1 MRNYWSLLP
10 AIAVIVVLILVYAI
24 PTWIN
29 PQWTSTILALFRQH
43 PEEQQATPATGAA
56 ASTAAGAGGGTGGG
70 AAAGAAEPSEAQR
83 AAGVLG
89 PQQVKSRRML
99 AIAMVVGALALI
111 GFNVSLNREANGC
124 WIASTAW
131 GALPHSQDSDDPC
144 VDMIYGSFFGDG
156 GGESFSDKQQPLEHY
171 QLVKKKKP
179 KYLKWIQNSPGYDAD
194 ILVGTGLSCNFDLK
208 VNEKDDEIKIY
219 VDSDAPCP
227 QESNTSLT
235 AVKLKKPIGDRKIVT
250 LDDKPMTEIHPDAD
264 SWPTVV
270 KKLVTGG

>member
-1 MRNYWSLLP
+1 MAPYLAAVRNYWSLLP

-29 PQWTSTILALFRQH
+29 PQWTSTILALFKQH
-43 PEEQQATPATGAA
+43 PEEQQETPA
-56 ASTAAGAGGGTGGG
+56 ASAEGRTT
-70 AAAGAAEPSEAQR
+70 EPSEQAQR

-131 GALPHSQDSDDPC
+131 GALPHSQDSGDPC

-171 QLVKKKKP
+171 QLIKKKKP

-194 ILVGTGLSCNFDLK
+194 LLVGTGLSCNFDLK

-264 SWPTVV
+264 SWPTIV

>member
-1 MRNYWSLLP
+1 MAPYLAAVRNYWSLLP

-24 PTWIN
+24 PTLIN

-43 PEEQQATPATGAA
+43 PEQAQPTP
-56 ASTAAGAGGGTGGG
+56 GT
-70 AAAGAAEPSEAQR
+70 AAAGTTEPSAAAQR

-99 AIAMVVGALALI
+99 AVAMVVGALALI

-124 WIASTAW
+124 WIASTAF
-131 GALPHSQDSDDPC
+131 GATSPSKDSKDPC
-144 VDMIYGSFFGDG
+144 VSMIYGSFFGDG
-156 GGESFSDKQQPLEHY
+156 GGEAFEDKQQPVEHY

-179 KYLKWIQNSPGYDAD
+179 KYLKWIQNSPGYDVD
-194 ILVGTGLSCNFDLK
+194 VLVGTGLSCNFDLK
-208 VNEKDDEIKIY
+208 VQETDDTIKVFI
-219 VDSDAPCP
+219 DSGTPCP
-227 QESNTSLT
+227 QETSTSLT
-235 AVKLKKPIGDRKIVT
+235 AVKLKKPIGDRKFVT
-250 LDDKPMTEIHPDAD
+250 LDDKPMEEIHPDAE

>member
-1 MRNYWSLLP
+1 MAPYLAAVRNYWSLLP

-43 PEEQQATPATGAA
+43 PEEQQQPTPAGETP
-56 ASTAAGAGGGTGGG
+56 
-70 AAAGAAEPSEAQR
+70 AAEPSAAAQR

-99 AIAMVVGALALI
+99 AIAMVVGALALV

-124 WIASTAW
+124 WMASTAW
-131 GALPHSQDSDDPC
+131 GAVDSPKDSEDPC
-144 VDMIYGSFFGDG
+144 VNMIYGSFFGDG
-156 GGESFSDKQQPLEHY
+156 SGESFEDKQQPVEDY
-171 QLVKKKKP
+171 QLVKKKNP
-179 KYLKWIQNSPGYDAD
+179 KYLRWIQNSPGYDVD
-194 ILVGTGLSCNFDLK
+194 LLVGTGLSCNFDLK
-208 VNEKDDEIKIY
+208 VQESDDEIKI
-219 VDSDAPCP
+219 VIDSDVPCP
-227 QESNTSLT
+227 AETNTSLT
-235 AVKLKKPIGDRKIVT
+235 AIKLKKPIGDRKFVT
-250 LDDKPMTEIHPDAD
+250 VDDKPMREIHPDAD